1 MPMEVGSVYRVD
13 GGQPV
18 SYNARIVGA
27 IAAPVE
33 PRARRMD
40 ALRKILFVLR
50 ELCASVVKHFF
61 QWTLF
66 DARMAV
72 DES

>member
-1 MPMEVGSVYRVD
+1 MNIGIYEQSF
-13 GGQPV
+13 
-18 SYNARIVGA
+18 N
-27 IAAPVE
+27 
-33 PRARRMD
+33 
-40 ALRKILFVLR
+40 ILFVLR